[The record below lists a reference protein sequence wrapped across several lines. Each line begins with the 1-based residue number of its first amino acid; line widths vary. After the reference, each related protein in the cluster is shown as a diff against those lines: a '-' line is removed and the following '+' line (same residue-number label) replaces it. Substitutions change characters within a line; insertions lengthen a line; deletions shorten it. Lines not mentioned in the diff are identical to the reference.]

1 MAENGAKEQISD
13 LEIKICEQMEY
24 YFGDHNLPRDKFL
37 KEQIKLDDGWVP
49 LEIMTTFNRLNRL
62 SKDFDVIADALVKSK
77 SGLLELSE
85 DRRKVRRS
93 PDKPLPEVTEEYKNA
108 LKNRSVYVKGFP
120 TDATLDEIKTWFD
133 GKGQVESIQMRRTI
147 QRAFKGSVFAVFGT
161 NEAAKKFVETPDRKY
176 KDMDLIILTK
186 DDYFAKKNEERKQ
199 HRAEAKTK
207 SKQAKEETQKKAEED
222 EMKSLDEKIGCLL
235 TFSGDLDEK
244 TSRED
249 IHSVFETFG
258 EIKWIDFSRGAKE
271 GIILFKEKALEA
283 LEKAKAANNGNLQ
296 LRDKDVKWE
305 VLEGDV
311 EKEALKKIVENQQE
325 CLNKYRNK
333 GRKFKGKGRGGGKG
347 AQGSSQK
354 SRVQFQGKKTKFE
367 SDEEDDGDSKG
378 SPSPKKEMDTDET
391 VSVVKT
397 GKEPQSP
404 KKRSLEETN
413 ASEEPASKQPKNE
426 NGAGDQ

>member
-1 MAENGAKEQISD
+1 MAENGAKEPISD

-37 KEQIKLDDGWVP
+37 KEQIKQDEGWVS
-49 LEIMTTFNRLNRL
+49 LETMITFNRLSRL
-62 SKDFDVIADALVKSK
+62 TTDFDVIADALVKS
-77 SGLLELSE
+77 STGMLELSE

-93 PDKPLPEVTEEYKNA
+93 PAKPLPEVTEEYKNA
-108 LKNRSVYVKGFP
+108 VKNRSVYVKGFP
-120 TDATLDEIKTWFD
+120 TDATFDEIKTWFD

-147 QRAFKGSVFAVFGT
+147 QRAFKGSVFAVFDS
-161 NEAAKKFVETPDRKY
+161 NEAAKTFVEIPDQKY
-176 KDMDLIILTK
+176 KDMDLIVLTK
-186 DDYFAKKNEERKQ
+186 DNYFTKKNEERKQ

-235 TFSGDLDEK
+235 TFSGDLDEQ

-249 IHSVFETFG
+249 LHSVFATFG

-283 LEKAKAANNGNLQ
+283 LEKAKAANDGNLQ
-296 LRDKDVKWE
+296 LRNKDVKWE
-305 VLEGDV
+305 VLEGEA

-325 CLNKYRNK
+325 SLNKYRNK

-347 AQGSSQK
+347 TQGSSQK
-354 SRVQFQGKKTKFE
+354 RKVQFEGKKTKFE
-367 SDEEDDGDSKG
+367 SDEDDGDSKG
-378 SPSPKKEMDTDET
+378 PPSPKKEMNTDEK
-391 VSVVKT
+391 VSRVKT
-397 GKEPQSP
+397 GNEPPSP
-404 KKRSLEETN
+404 KKRSLEESN

-426 NGAGDQ
+426 NGGGDQ